1 MPASPNMLQCC
12 RETTVEKSLK
22 VPGMSEAAQ
31 EEEAYYEAEI
41 AKMFAEAAVADERI
55 AGNQAETART
65 RAETRVILDSVKAN
79 LEIV

>member
-1 MPASPNMLQCC
+1 
-12 RETTVEKSLK
+12 
-22 VPGMSEAAQ
+22 MSEAAQ